1 MDLNVI
7 VKELRDAKKVLQGTE
22 DLVASVK
29 LMDEMIDRVEEPL
42 MVMVMGEFS
51 TGKSTFINALVG
63 EKVTAVAATPTTAVI
78 TKLCYGIRDTILVHF
93 LNGEVKE
100 YSSADFAKLTAQE
113 GLKGADAIHANIDYV
128 ERKMPL
134 AVLRDITVI
143 DSPGMNAIVEGHQ
156 EATQHFIKN
165 ADTVLWMFSVDK
177 ALSKTEQRAM
187 ERLNSR
193 LKPVAIIN
201 KMDQFDEEEEECT
214 EEEFIRGIQNKLKD
228 KVSAVIGMSAMLAM
242 KGKKENNPAL
252 IQASNIAALQKV
264 LEEKIIPN
272 REVFK
277 INSLADDLGSFVD
290 SCMQQVAEL
299 DKANK
304 EYETTNYSKYID
316 NKVIT
321 NAISD
326 AVGRCMQS
334 LAGFFNDNKLNYSA
348 VYLKALDYYWGIISE
363 KNLQKAEELL
373 EKAAINNHLGAQ
385 SNLINLYWQEQL
397 DDKAKYWVGRV
408 VEQGGSAA
416 IEALEFYYSWGKQF
430 FEGTDR
436 NKDVQKAIELFTKAA
451 EAGHIASQEL
461 LADIYEKGRGVDKNM
476 YQALI
481 WYERLAE
488 QGAVEQQLKVAD
500 IYYFAKGV
508 SIDYKQAVKWYA
520 RAAKQGNIEAEY
532 ALGVCYEKG
541 QGVEEN
547 RIQAKEHYEKAL
559 KGNKYKA
566 ALRLAQIYYDNV
578 SVNPSDLDI
587 AKQYIDIAVK
597 YGLKDSRQLLG
608 QIEGALEDREDER
621 LIAETTDIAQMA
633 LLSDMFIDQRKY
645 EKAFRVLSSV
655 AEVGN
660 DEAQYELAEMYDH
673 GKGTKKNCKLAI
685 KWYEKAAAQGN
696 IEAKYRLAEMYCGD
710 NDIVIVD
717 FTKGIMLYE
726 QLLKC
731 YEGKVAYQAACQ
743 LAKIYL
749 EHDDLD
755 NAQRCAELAI
765 SKNEWTSNT
774 ENNRLLSE
782 IKIKLKE
789 REIKA
794 KINAAVTPD
803 AKFKTAV
810 GFYHEE
816 NYEVAFNLFSQAA
829 EANHIRATEW
839 LAHMYLNGYGVKADK
854 AKAFSFYQKGTEGND
869 AEAWNMLGRCY
880 YEGWGCTQNLEEANR
895 CFQKAAAL
903 DCVVAQFNLALNY
916 FYGNG
921 LIEDKAKALAW
932 FKLAAGNGHN
942 NALAWIGYCYL
953 YGYSVGVNADK
964 AQEFFQRASANG
976 SKLPDEWKEEI
987 DLALKAAR
995 ATAAEEVYEV
1005 AQKFIGLK
1013 KYDQGIVL
1021 HERAAAAGY
1030 AESQYALGKL
1040 YFNTEKYRR
1049 EGVKWYLRAAKNNHA
1064 AAQNMVGRCYTEGWE
1079 VAVNKNKAVEYYT
1092 AGAANGNAWAQ
1103 YNLATCYEIGEGCKQ
1118 DEDKAKLWYERAA
1131 QNGNENAQK
1140 RLKEIAAAASSG
1152 CLLPIL
1158 VTIAVFALLI
1168 L

>member
-1 MDLNVI
+1 MDLNVVI
-7 VKELRDAKKVLQGTE
+7 KELRDAKTVLQVTE
-22 DLVASVK
+22 NLATSVK

-63 EKVTAVAATPTTAVI
+63 EEVTAVAATPTTAVI
-78 TKLCYGIRDTILVHF
+78 TKLCYGITDEILVHF
-93 LNGEVKE
+93 INGEVTE
-100 YSSADFAKLTAQE
+100 YSSDDFAKFTAQE

-177 ALSKTEQRAM
+177 ALSRTEQRAM
-187 ERLNSR
+187 ESLDSR

-201 KMDQFDEEEEECT
+201 KMDQFDEEEEDCT
-214 EEEFIRGIQNKLKD
+214 EEEFIRGIENKLKD
-228 KVSAVIGMSAMLAM
+228 KVLAVVGMSAMFAM

-252 IQASNIAALQKV
+252 IKASNIAALQNV

-272 REVFK
+272 REVLK

-290 SCMQQVAEL
+290 SCMRQVAEL
-299 DKANK
+299 DEANK
-304 EYETTNYSKYID
+304 EYENTDYSKYID
-316 NKVIT
+316 NKAIT

-326 AVGRCMQS
+326 AVGKCMQS

-348 VYLKALDYYWGIISE
+348 VYLKTLDYYWGIISE

-385 SNLINLYWQEQL
+385 ANLIRLYWHEQL
-397 DDKAKYWVGRV
+397 DDKATYWVGRV

-416 IEALEFYYSWGKQF
+416 IEALDFYYSWGKQF
-430 FEGTDR
+430 FEGAGR

-461 LADIYEKGRGVDKNM
+461 LGDIYEKGRGVDKNM
-476 YQALI
+476 YQALV
-481 WYERLAE
+481 WYEKLAE

-508 SIDYKQAVKWYA
+508 SVDYKQAVKWYE
-520 RAAKQGNIEAEY
+520 RAAKQGSAEAEY
-532 ALGVCYEKG
+532 GLGLCYENG
-541 QGVEEN
+541 RGVGKD
-547 RIQAKEHYEKAL
+547 RIKAIEHYEKAL
-559 KGNKYKA
+559 KGDKYKA
-566 ALRLAQIYYDNV
+566 AARLAQIYFDNIGV
-578 SVNPSDLDI
+578 QPSDLDR
-587 AKQYIDIAVK
+587 AKQYIDIAEEWDDEDLK
-597 YGLKDSRQLLG
+597 YYEDLVDLCE
-608 QIEGALEDREDER
+608 QIERALKNRED
-621 LIAETTDIAQMA
+621 
-633 LLSDMFIDQRKY
+633 
-645 EKAFRVLSSV
+645 EKAFRVIV
-655 AEVGN
+655 PAAETG
-660 DEAQYELAEMYDH
+660 DIDAQYELARMYDC
-673 GKGTKKNCKLAI
+673 GKGTKKNSTLAI

-696 IEAKYRLAEMYCGD
+696 VEATYRLAEIYCGD

-717 FTKGIMLYE
+717 MPKGIMLYE
-726 QLLKC
+726 QALKS
-731 YEGKVAYQAACQ
+731 GKNKAAYP
-743 LAKIYL
+743 LAKLYL
-749 EHDDLD
+749 ERDDLD
-755 NAQRCAELAI
+755 NAKRCAELAV
-765 SKNEWTSNT
+765 STNVRNDESNK
-774 ENNRLLSE
+774 LLSE
-782 IKIKLKE
+782 INIELKE
-789 REIKA
+789 RAIKV
-794 KINAAVTPD
+794 KINLAVTPD

-810 GFYHEE
+810 EFYHEK

-829 EANHIRATEW
+829 EANHIRAMVW
-839 LAHMYLNGYGVKADK
+839 LADMYLDGYGIKADK
-854 AKAFSFYQKGTEGND
+854 DKAFKFYQKATEGND

-880 YEGWGCTQNLEEANR
+880 AEGWGCTRNLEEANK

-903 DCVVAQFNLALNY
+903 NFVAAQFNLALNY

-921 LIEDKAKALAW
+921 LAEDKAKALAW
-932 FKLAAGNGHN
+932 FKLAAGNGDN
-942 NALAWIGYCYL
+942 DALAWIGYCYL
-953 YGYSVGVNADK
+953 YGYGVGVNADK

-976 SKLPDEWKEEI
+976 SKLPDGWKEEI

-995 ATAAEEVYEV
+995 ATAAEEVYKI
-1005 AQKFIGLK
+1005 AQKFISLK

-1030 AESQYALGKL
+1030 AESQYALGEL
-1040 YFNTEKYRR
+1040 YFDTEKHRR

-1064 AAQNMVGRCYTEGWE
+1064 GAQNMVGRCYSEGWE
-1079 VAVNKNKAVEYYT
+1079 VAVNKNKAVEYYA
-1092 AGAANGNAWAQ
+1092 AGAANGDAWAQ
-1103 YNLATCYEIGEGCKQ
+1103 YNLATCYETGDGCKQ
-1118 DEDKAKLWYERAA
+1118 DEGKAKLWYERAA
-1131 QNGNENAQK
+1131 QNGNGNAQK
-1140 RLKEIAAAASSG
+1140 RLREIAAAASSG

-1158 VTIAVFALLI
+1158 VTIAVFALLV